1 MKNFIYL
8 FLALLIVA
16 CSSDDSDDSGDSGD
30 SSNNSDGVDYFFEV
44 EFGGVINR
52 VESNSSVELFEGL
65 PSELPSWLSP
75 NQCYGSTASVNLS
88 ISDITGEDYVS
99 GQNMSIAMSFDNTQL
114 GTNNGSLDNF
124 PFLAGFYITEYL
136 ESLGIASTFNGFVE
150 NEPMSWSDGQSERN
164 KISNINITDLG
175 TPSTIN
181 AGVVIATGTINGT
194 YEGILYFSSGGAA
207 AYDIPVPIRIEFNAV
222 RYP

>member
-1 MKNFIYL
+1 MKKIIYL
-8 FLALLIVA
+8 FLGLLIFA
-16 CSSDDSDDSGDSGD
+16 CSSDDSSG
-30 SSNNSDGVDYFFEV
+30 NSDGVDYFFEV
-44 EFGGVINR
+44 EFGGIINR
-52 VESNSSVELFEGL
+52 VESNSSYELFV
-65 PSELPSWLSP
+65 ELPSWLYG
-75 NQCYGSTASVNLS
+75 NQCYGSTASVTLS

>member
-16 CSSDDSDDSGDSGD
+16 CSSDDSGN

-52 VESNSSVELFEGL
+52 VESNSSYELFV
-65 PSELPSWLSP
+65 ELPSWLYG
-75 NQCYGSTASVNLS
+75 NQCYGSTASVTLS

-99 GQNMSIAMSFDNTQL
+99 GQNMSIAMSFDNAQL
-114 GTNNGSLDNF
+114 GTNNGSLGNF
-124 PFLAGFYITEYL
+124 PFSAGFYITEYL
-136 ESLGIASTFNGFVE
+136 ESLGITSTFNGFVE

-175 TPSTIN
+175 TSSTMN
-181 AGVVIATGTINGT
+181 AGVVVATGTINGT
-194 YEGILYFSSGGAA
+194 YEGILYFSSSYASD
-207 AYDIPVPIRIEFNAV
+207 YDIPVPIRIEFNAV

>member
-1 MKNFIYL
+1 MKKIIYL
-8 FLALLIVA
+8 FLGLLIFA
-16 CSSDDSDDSGDSGD
+16 CSSDDSSG
-30 SSNNSDGVDYFFEV
+30 NSDGVDYFFEV
-44 EFGGVINR
+44 EFGAVFNR
-52 VESNSSVELFEGL
+52 VEGNSSYELFT
-65 PSELPSWLSP
+65 ELPSWLYRNS
-75 NQCYGSTASVNLS
+75 CYGSTASVNLS

-164 KISNINITDLG
+164 KISNII
-175 TPSTIN
+175 
-181 AGVVIATGTINGT
+181 
-194 YEGILYFSSGGAA
+194 
-207 AYDIPVPIRIEFNAV
+207 
-222 RYP
+222 

>member
-1 MKNFIYL
+1 MKKIIYL
-8 FLALLIVA
+8 FLGLLIFA
-16 CSSDDSDDSGDSGD
+16 CSSDDSSG
-30 SSNNSDGVDYFFEV
+30 NSDGVDYFFEV
-44 EFGGVINR
+44 EFGAVVNR
-52 VESNSSVELFEGL
+52 VEGNSSYELFT
-65 PSELPSWLSP
+65 ELPSWLYRNS
-75 NQCYGSTASVNLS
+75 CYGSTASVNLS

-136 ESLGIASTFNGFVE
+136 ESLGITSTFNGFVE

-175 TPSTIN
+175 TSSTMN
-181 AGVVIATGTINGT
+181 AGVVVATGTINGT
-194 YEGILYFSSGGAA
+194 YEGILYFSSSYASD
-207 AYDIPVPIRIEFNAV
+207 YDIPVPIRIEFNAV

>member
-1 MKNFIYL
+1 MKKLLL
-8 FLALLIVA
+8 FSALLIVA
-16 CSSDDSDDSGDSGD
+16 CGSDDTGN

-44 EFGGVINR
+44 EFGGIINR
-52 VESNSSVELFEGL
+52 VESNSSYELFV
-65 PSELPSWLSP
+65 ELPSWLYG
-75 NQCYGSTASVNLS
+75 NQCYGSTASVTLS

-99 GQNMSIAMSFDNTQL
+99 GQNMSIAMSFDNAQL
-114 GTNNGSLDNF
+114 GTNNGSLGNF
-124 PFLAGFYITEYL
+124 PFSAGFYITEYL
-136 ESLGIASTFNGFVE
+136 ESLGITSTFNGFVE

-175 TPSTIN
+175 TSSTIN

-194 YEGILYFSSGGAA
+194 YEGILYFSSGGGA

>member
-1 MKNFIYL
+1 MKKIIYL
-8 FLALLIVA
+8 FLGLLIFA
-16 CSSDDSDDSGDSGD
+16 CSSDDSSG
-30 SSNNSDGVDYFFEV
+30 NSDGVDYFFEV
-44 EFGGVINR
+44 EFGAVFNR
-52 VESNSSVELFEGL
+52 VEGNSSYELFT
-65 PSELPSWLSP
+65 ELPSWLYRNS
-75 NQCYGSTASVNLS
+75 CYGSTASVNLS

-181 AGVVIATGTINGT
+181 AGVVIITGVINGT
-194 YEGILYFSSGGAA
+194 YEGILYFSSGGIA

>member
-16 CSSDDSDDSGDSGD
+16 CSSDDSGN

-44 EFGGVINR
+44 EFGGIINR
-52 VESNSSVELFEGL
+52 VESNSSYELFV
-65 PSELPSWLSP
+65 ELPSWLYG
-75 NQCYGSTASVNLS
+75 NQCYGSTASITLS

-99 GQNMSIAMSFDNTQL
+99 GQNMSIAMSFDNAQL
-114 GTNNGSLDNF
+114 GSNAVTITNFG
-124 PFLAGFYITEYL
+124 GFYIEEYL
-136 ESLGIASTFNGFVE
+136 ASLGVDEAALFLGGFVE
-150 NEPMSWSDGQSERN
+150 NEPTSWSDGQSERN

-175 TPSTIN
+175 TSSTMN
-181 AGVVIATGTINGT
+181 AGVVVATGTINGT
-194 YEGILYFSSGGAA
+194 YEGILYFSSSYASD
-207 AYDIPVPIRIEFNAV
+207 YDIPVPIRIEFNAV

>member
-16 CSSDDSDDSGDSGD
+16 CSSDDSGN

-44 EFGGVINR
+44 EFGGIINR
-52 VESNSSVELFEGL
+52 VESNSSYELFV
-65 PSELPSWLSP
+65 ELPSWLYG
-75 NQCYGSTASVNLS
+75 NQCYGSTASVTLS

-99 GQNMSIAMSFDNTQL
+99 GQNMSIAMSFDNAQL
-114 GTNNGSLDNF
+114 GTNNGSLGNF
-124 PFLAGFYITEYL
+124 PFSAGFYITEYL
-136 ESLGIASTFNGFVE
+136 ESLGITSTFNGFVE

-175 TPSTIN
+175 TSSTMN
-181 AGVVIATGTINGT
+181 AGVVVATGTINGT
-194 YEGILYFSSGGAA
+194 YEGILYFSSSYPSD
-207 AYDIPVPIRIEFNAV
+207 YDIPVPIRIEFNAV

>member
-16 CSSDDSDDSGDSGD
+16 CSSDDSGN

-52 VESNSSVELFEGL
+52 VESNSSYELFE
-65 PSELPSWLSP
+65 ELPSWLYG
-75 NQCYGSTASVNLS
+75 NQCYGSTASVTLS

-99 GQNMSIAMSFDNTQL
+99 GQNMSIAMSFDNAQL
-114 GTNNGSLDNF
+114 GTNNGSLGNF
-124 PFLAGFYITEYL
+124 PFSAGFYITEYL
-136 ESLGIASTFNGFVE
+136 ESLGITSTFNGFVE

-175 TPSTIN
+175 TPSTQNGGTI
-181 AGVVIATGTINGT
+181 VATGTINGT
-194 YEGILYFSSGGAA
+194 YEGILYFPSSYGSD
-207 AYDIPVPIRIEFNAV
+207 YDIPVPIRIEFNAV

>member
-16 CSSDDSDDSGDSGD
+16 CSSDDSGN

-52 VESNSSVELFEGL
+52 VESNSSYELFE
-65 PSELPSWLSP
+65 ELPSWLYG
-75 NQCYGSTASVNLS
+75 NQCYGSTASVTLS

-99 GQNMSIAMSFDNTQL
+99 GQNMSIAMSFDNAQL
-114 GTNNGSLDNF
+114 GSNAVTITNFG
-124 PFLAGFYITEYL
+124 GFYIEEYL
-136 ESLGIASTFNGFVE
+136 ASLGVDEAALFLGGFVE
-150 NEPMSWSDGQSERN
+150 NEPTSWSDGQSERN

-175 TPSTIN
+175 TSSTMN
-181 AGVVIATGTINGT
+181 AGVVVATGTINGT
-194 YEGILYFSSGGAA
+194 YEGILYFSSSYPSD
-207 AYDIPVPIRIEFNAV
+207 YDIPVPIRIEFNAV

>member
-16 CSSDDSDDSGDSGD
+16 CSSDDSGN

-52 VESNSSVELFEGL
+52 VESNSSYELFE
-65 PSELPSWLSP
+65 ELPSWLYG
-75 NQCYGSTASVNLS
+75 NQCYGSTASVTLS

-99 GQNMSIAMSFDNTQL
+99 GQNMSIAMSFDNAQL
-114 GTNNGSLDNF
+114 GTNNGSLGNF
-124 PFLAGFYITEYL
+124 PFSAGFYITEYL
-136 ESLGIASTFNGFVE
+136 ESLGITSTFNGFVE

-181 AGVVIATGTINGT
+181 AGVIIATGTINGT

>member
-16 CSSDDSDDSGDSGD
+16 CSSDDSGN

-44 EFGGVINR
+44 EFGGIINR
-52 VESNSSVELFEGL
+52 VESNSSYELFV
-65 PSELPSWLSP
+65 ELPSWLYG
-75 NQCYGSTASVNLS
+75 NQCYGSTASVTLS

-99 GQNMSIAMSFDNTQL
+99 GQNMSIAMSFDNAQL
-114 GTNNGSLDNF
+114 GTNNGSLGNF
-124 PFLAGFYITEYL
+124 PFSAGFYITEYL
-136 ESLGIASTFNGFVE
+136 ESLGITSTFNGFVE

-175 TPSTIN
+175 TSSTMN
-181 AGVVIATGTINGT
+181 AGVVVATGTINGT
-194 YEGILYFSSGGAA
+194 YEGILYFSSSYASD
-207 AYDIPVPIRIEFNAV
+207 YDIPVPIRIEFNAV

>member
-1 MKNFIYL
+1 MRKLIYL

-16 CSSDDSDDSGDSGD
+16 CSSDDSGN

-52 VESNSSVELFEGL
+52 VESNSSYELFE
-65 PSELPSWLSP
+65 ELPSWLYG
-75 NQCYGSTASVNLS
+75 NQCYGSTASVTLS

-99 GQNMSIAMSFDNTQL
+99 GQNMSIAMSFDNAQL
-114 GTNNGSLDNF
+114 GSNAVTITNFG
-124 PFLAGFYITEYL
+124 GFYIEEYL
-136 ESLGIASTFNGFVE
+136 ASLGVDEAALFLGGFVE
-150 NEPMSWSDGQSERN
+150 NEPTSWSDGQSERN

-175 TPSTIN
+175 TSSTMN
-181 AGVVIATGTINGT
+181 AGVVVATGTINGT
-194 YEGILYFSSGGAA
+194 YEGILYFSSSYASD
-207 AYDIPVPIRIEFNAV
+207 YDIPVPIRIEFNAV